1 MYHIIVNPIAGRG
14 RTLNKLPLLTRLF
27 DIQKVPYEV
36 LVTECAMDAYEKAKT
51 VCKAGS
57 DGVIG
62 IGGDGTIQEIVA
74 GMVDAFDGTV
84 PVPLGIFPG
93 GSGNDFVMTLAGGK
107 KQALARYKK
116 KNEETSAAEF
126 VAAITKNRTFATDI
140 IKVCGM
146 AYLNIGNLGLD
157 ARVVRNAIAYKQRFG
172 RYAYVA
178 AVYKSIAQHN
188 NMPLSIEIDGEV
200 IEGDYTLV
208 AVCNGQYYGGG
219 LHICPDARLDDG
231 KITLCLAKAMSRPKT
246 MTIFPYLMLGRHHR
260 LKAVSFAQGED
271 VKIRLKNG
279 VECISLD
286 GNLHEVIGSEIAG
299 QPSPP
304 LQTGPEAF
312 ADCRSNGKRFLSPY
326 QLPGAEKGEL
336 HFQIMPRA
344 LNIFL

>member
-14 RTLNKLPLLTRLF
+14 RTLDKLPLLTRLF
-27 DIQKVPYEV
+27 DTHKMPHEV
-36 LVTECAMDAYEKAKT
+36 LVTQCAMDAYEKAKAI
-51 VCKAGS
+51 CKAGS
-57 DGVIG
+57 DGIIG

-74 GMVDAFDGTV
+74 GMADAFDGPI

-107 KQALARYKK
+107 KQALERYKK
-116 KNEETSAAEF
+116 KNEEASAADF
-126 VAAITKNRTFATDI
+126 SAAIIESRTTAIDL

-188 NMPLSIEIDGEV
+188 NMPLLIEIDGNV

-219 LHICPDARLDDG
+219 LHICPDARVDDG

-260 LKAVSFAQGED
+260 LKAVSFHEGED
-271 VKIRLKNG
+271 VKIKLKSG

-286 GNLHEVIGSEIAG
+286 GNLHEIK
-299 QPSPP
+299 
-304 LQTGPEAF
+304 
-312 ADCRSNGKRFLSPY
+312 NGEGYTDEEKRYLSPHH
-326 QLPGAEKGEL
+326 LPGTEKGEL

-344 LNIFL
+344 VNIFL